1 MTNISFVQDNL
12 PTPDE
17 QLEIL
22 KQLLDSRNKDNL
34 YTFNWISN
42 IENLK
47 LRDML
52 RLDLT
57 TELDSFSVKY
67 NDIKEYIDKT
77 VQNMLRHLSL
87 TLIWQLQDIKNDTVN
102 IFLPTN
108 LPYIIPSQYGQHLYL
123 SGTVKYY
130 FDN

>member
-34 YTFNWISN
+34 YTFNWVSN

-52 RLDLT
+52 RLDLA

-67 NDIKEYIDKT
+67 NDIKEYLDKT

-87 TLIWQLQDIKNDTVN
+87 TLIWQLQDNKNNTVN